1 MFKVSIIGY
10 RQQRKGG
17 LLKSTAQSPVQFT
30 EDCGTI
36 GERISRKERERER
49 GVVSP
54 SPGYKI

>member
-36 GERISRKERERER
+36 GERMSRKERERER
-49 GVVSP
+49 GR
-54 SPGYKI
+54 